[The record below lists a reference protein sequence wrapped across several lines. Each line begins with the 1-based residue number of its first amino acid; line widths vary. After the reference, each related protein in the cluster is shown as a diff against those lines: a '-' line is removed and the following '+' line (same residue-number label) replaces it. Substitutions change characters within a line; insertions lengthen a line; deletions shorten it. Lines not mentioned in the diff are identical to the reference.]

1 LTAEKAPGEAAGE
14 PAPTGDPRAPRAF
27 RPWVAGGLVYVSS
40 AVVLV
45 LEIVALRLVAPYVGL
60 TLETNTAVIGT
71 ALAAIAVGAW
81 TGGRL
86 ADRVDPRRLLAPM
99 LVTGGALTMLTLPAV
114 RFAGEG
120 LRGGDQLSVLAL
132 AQVAVFVPAAL
143 LSAVTPMVVKL
154 QLADLGRTG
163 SVVGRLSGIGTLG
176 AITATFVT
184 GFVLVAALPTSVI
197 LLVAGAAV
205 GLVGLALGTAETM
218 AGRRPQGRRTI
229 VLLLALPFGSG
240 LVLAAPNPCAIETA
254 YHCAQVVPDPARS
267 DGRVLELDTLRH
279 SYVDLSDPTHLEFEY
294 VQAIASLA
302 DVLAP
307 ARQPLDALHLGGGGL
322 TLPRYLAATRPG
334 SRSLVLEV
342 DAGVVRLD
350 RSRLALRTG
359 PDLRVDVTDAR
370 IGLAGAPAGSRDL
383 VVGDAFG
390 GIAVPWHLTT
400 KETVADV
407 RRVLR
412 PGGVYAVN
420 VIDFPPNHLAQAE
433 LATLR
438 SVFDHV
444 AVAAAP
450 KALAGKEGGNFVL
463 LGSDRP
469 LPLGALAARIRQRA
483 TPWVVGSGAQT
494 DRFDEDA
501 PVLTDDYAPAD
512 QLLTT
517 VA

>member
-1 LTAEKAPGEAAGE
+1 MTAEEKAPADTAGAA
-14 PAPTGDPRAPRAF
+14 DKRAPASRAF

-71 ALAAIAVGAW
+71 ALAAIALGAW
-81 TGGRL
+81 SGGRI
-86 ADRVDPRRLLAPM
+86 ADRVDPRRLLPPM
-99 LVTGGALTMLTLPAV
+99 LVLGGALTMLTLPAV
-114 RFAGEG
+114 RFVGEA
-120 LRGGDQLSVLAL
+120 LRGSDQVSVLAL

-197 LLVAGAAV
+197 LLVTGAAV
-205 GLVGLALGTAETM
+205 GLVGVVLGTVEVIS
-218 AGRRPQGRRTI
+218 GRRERGGRRTI
-229 VLLLALPFGSG
+229 ALLLALPFGSG

-254 YHCAQVVPDPARS
+254 YHCARVVPDAARS

-294 VQAIASLA
+294 VQAIASLS

-307 ARQPLDALHLGGGGL
+307 PGQPLDALHLGGGGL
-322 TLPRYLAATRPG
+322 TLPRYLDATRPG
-334 SRSLVLEV
+334 SRSLVFEV

-350 RSRLALRTG
+350 RSQLALRT
-359 PDLRVDVTDAR
+359 DENLRVEVADAR
-370 IGLAGAPAGSRDL
+370 TGLAGEPSGGRDL

-400 KETVADV
+400 KETIQEV
-407 RRVLR
+407 RRILR
-412 PGGVYAVN
+412 PGGVYAIN
-420 VIDFPPNHLAQAE
+420 VIDFPPNNLARAE

-444 AVAAAP
+444 GLAATP
-450 KALAGKEGGNFVL
+450 RALEDKDGGNFVL

-469 LPLGALAARIRQRA
+469 LPLDALAARISERG
-483 TPWVVGSGAQT
+483 TPWAVGNAEQT
-494 DRFDEDA
+494 DRFDRDA
-501 PVLTDDYAPAD
+501 RVLTDDYAPAD
-512 QLLTT
+512 QLLTPIT
-517 VA
+517 